1 MKKLILGATV
11 AMLLAAPALAQSYDP
26 QYGTGNTFNEPAR
39 ELAGGFGAGGVTGSI
54 GGAQAYAQAPY
65 AASAYEAPHAGAP
78 VYAFGHY
85 AGTDPDPNIRAQ
97 LERDWPGRD

>member
-1 MKKLILGATV
+1 MKKLILSAAFA
-11 AMLLAAPALAQSYDP
+11 AMLASPAFAQSYNP

-39 ELAGGFGAGGVTGSI
+39 EMSNGFG
-54 GGAQAYAQAPY
+54 GGAQAFAQAPD
-65 AASAYEAPHAGAP
+65 AVSDQGLHAGPA

-85 AGTDPDPNIRAQ
+85 VGTDPDPNIRVQ

>member
-1 MKKLILGATV
+1 MKKLILSA
-11 AMLLAAPALAQSYDP
+11 ALAAILASPALAQSYNP

-39 ELAGGFGAGGVTGSI
+39 EMSNGFGGGSV
-54 GGAQAYAQAPY
+54 GGEQAYAQAPS
-65 AASAYEAPHAGAP
+65 ASTYEAPHAGAP

-85 AGTDPDPNIRAQ
+85 AGTDPDPNIRVQ